1 MSWVIYGATGYTGKL
16 IAEHAVKRGLKP
28 LLAGRSEEKLAPLA
42 KELGLEHRAVSI
54 DDAAGLRKL
63 LEGKKVVVHAAGPF
77 VRTAKQMAEACLDT
91 QTHYVDITGE
101 VKAMEAVYALDA
113 RAKERGVVLVTA
125 GGFDVV
131 PTDCL
136 AAYVAQKAPGGARLE
151 IDIFP
156 KGAPSAGTMASLLGM
171 IESGGLTR
179 RGGELVHA
187 PLLKNPARVRFPRG
201 EMWSFPSPLGD
212 LASGFRSTGI
222 PEIVTRMAMPDRQA
236 TFLKAAGAVSGLTEA
251 ALKLALTTGPIRGA
265 LEKRVAKIQGANEQK
280 RGRGY
285 CQVRAKVTGPNG
297 SAEAWMETP
306 DGYTF
311 TYEVVLLEVDR
322 LLKTDKRGALAPSQA
337 FGVDF
342 ALEVPGTKRI
352 DTL

>member
-16 IAEHAVKRGLKP
+16 IAEHAVKQGHRP
-28 LLAGRSEEKLAPLA
+28 LLAGRSEEKLLPLA
-42 KELGLEHRAVSI
+42 KSLGLEHRAVSV

-63 LEGKKVVVHAAGPF
+63 LEGQQVVVHAAGPF
-77 VRTAKQMAEACLDT
+77 VRTARQMGEACLDT
-91 QTHYVDITGE
+91 QTHYLDITGE
-101 VKAMEAVYALDA
+101 VNAMEAIYALDP

-156 KGAPSAGTMASLLGM
+156 KGAPSGGTLASMLGM
-171 IESGGLTR
+171 LEEGGLTR
-179 RGGELVHA
+179 RGGQLVHA
-187 PLLKNPARVRFPRG
+187 PLLKPAERVRFPRG
-201 EMWSFPSPLGD
+201 ELWSFPSPLGD
-212 LASGFRSTGI
+212 LASGWRSTGV

-236 TFLKAAGAVSGLTEA
+236 KFLKALGAMSGLTEA
-251 ALKLALTTGPIRGA
+251 TLKLALSTGPIRRA
-265 LEKRVAKIQGANEQK
+265 LERRVARVEGANET
-280 RGRGY
+280 RRARGY
-285 CQVRAKVTGPNG
+285 CQLRAKVSGPNG

-306 DGYTF
+306 DGYSF
-311 TYEVVLLEVDR
+311 TYQAVVLEVEA
-322 LLKTDKRGALAPSQA
+322 LLKTAKKGALAPSQA

-342 ALEVPGTKRI
+342 PLQVPGVKRL
-352 DTL
+352 DAL